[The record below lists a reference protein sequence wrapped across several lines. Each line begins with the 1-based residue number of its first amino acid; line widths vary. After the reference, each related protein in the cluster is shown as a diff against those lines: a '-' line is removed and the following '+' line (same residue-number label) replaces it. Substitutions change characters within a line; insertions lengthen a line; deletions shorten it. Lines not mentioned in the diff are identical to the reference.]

1 MKRNNLVKWVL
12 LGVVVFLLIW
22 GWRSYNG
29 LVDSQLTVEE
39 SYAQVQTDYQ
49 RRADL
54 IPNLVKTVKAAAKNE
69 KEILENVTAAR
80 AGIQNAKSPAQLD
93 AAGAQ
98 VNRAINIVMEAYPQI
113 RSTENFG
120 KLQDQLE
127 GTENRIKESR
137 KDYNRAVKTYNSSTK
152 KFPGNIIASW
162 FNFEPKEFFEASAGS
177 EKAPELNFE

>member
-1 MKRNNLVKWVL
+1 MKRSNLL
-12 LGVVVFLLIW
+12 LLIVLGLVAILGIW
-22 GWRSYNG
+22 IWSSYNG
-29 LVDSQLTVEE
+29 LVDKQLGVDE

-54 IPNLVKTVKAAAKNE
+54 IPSLVKTVKAGAKNE

-93 AAGAQ
+93 VAAGQ
-98 VNRAINIVMEAYPQI
+98 INRAINIVMEAYPQI

-137 KDYNRAVKTYNSSTK
+137 KDYNSAVKSYNSSTK
-152 KFPGNIIASW
+152 KFPGNIVASW
-162 FNFEPKEFFEASAGS
+162 FDFEPREFFEAAAGS